1 MKKIEKKEKM
11 NTKLQKFVDINKQ
24 SNADNRIRNY

>member
-11 NTKLQKFVDINKQ
+11 NTKLRKFVDIYKQ

>member
-11 NTKLQKFVDINKQ
+11 NTKLRKFVDINKQ